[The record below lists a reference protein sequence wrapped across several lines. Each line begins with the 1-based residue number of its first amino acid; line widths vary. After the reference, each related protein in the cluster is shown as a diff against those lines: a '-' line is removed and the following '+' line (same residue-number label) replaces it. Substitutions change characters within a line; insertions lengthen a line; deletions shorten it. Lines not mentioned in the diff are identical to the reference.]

1 MKSTINRQ
9 FFAAKMKKFSTY
21 GFSGI
26 NVKRDVA
33 ERFREFSKTVSK
45 SHSETLEAMLNF
57 FKWNNLSPNDNLGVK
72 ADGTKK
78 RINALI
84 AIVRNIE
91 KQQTLPTKAMLDT
104 LFQEITRTE
113 QEEEKEET
121 FDFGTPETF
130 TRDAELEHYR
140 NRYEEMQQQLSSY
153 KNGMDILWSRLHHV
167 KTFGKDYHKLD
178 MNKDELEN
186 FKTNLDYVHYHHR
199 TKS

>member
-1 MKSTINRQ
+1 
-9 FFAAKMKKFSTY
+9 MKKFSTY

-26 NVKRDVA
+26 NVKRGVA
-33 ERFREFSKTVSK
+33 ERFRAFSKDVSK

-57 FKWNNLSPNDNLGVK
+57 FKWNNLGPNDNLGIK
-72 ADGTKK
+72 ADDTKK

-113 QEEEKEET
+113 QLEAEEET
-121 FDFGTPETF
+121 FDFGTTETL

-178 MNKDELEN
+178 MNKNELEN
-186 FKTNLDYVHYHHR
+186 FKTNLDYVHHHYR